1 MRIAQ
6 VAPLIEA
13 VPPVGYG
20 GTERVV
26 ADLCDELV
34 RRGHDVTLFATGDSH
49 TLAQLEPMNRKAL
62 RRQMTAEQLGS
73 VSPHLHLRALGDIY
87 LRAAEFDVIHSH
99 LDIMSLAFARLS
111 PTPTITTFHGRL
123 DLDHLRTVL
132 SSYPELPLVSISHSQ
147 RQPLRDL
154 PLNWVAT
161 VPNGIR
167 VDEFEP
173 GKGDGGYLA
182 FLGRISPEKRPDLAV
197 DVARR
202 AGLDLRV
209 AAKVDPVDVSYW
221 EDRIKPLFAANH
233 VDYLGEV
240 DHAGKHELLAGAA
253 ALVFPIDWPE
263 PFGLVMV
270 EALACGTPVLALRR
284 GSVPE
289 IIRPGR
295 GGFIAD
301 TVDELV
307 ESVGKLNQLDRSVCR
322 SEAERFTVERMA
334 QGYEDAYRQVVTS
347 GARIPR
353 SVIRTASDAV
363 NGVSA
368 SARST

>member
-161 VPNGIR
+161 VPNGIQ
-167 VDEFEP
+167 VDEFEL

-197 DVARR
+197 DVARPRR
-202 AGLDLRV
+202 ARPAG
-209 AAKVDPVDVSYW
+209 S
-221 EDRIKPLFAANH
+221 
-233 VDYLGEV
+233 GE
-240 DHAGKHELLAGAA
+240 G
-253 ALVFPIDWPE
+253 
-263 PFGLVMV
+263 
-270 EALACGTPVLALRR
+270 
-284 GSVPE
+284 
-289 IIRPGR
+289 RPG
-295 GGFIAD
+295 
-301 TVDELV
+301 
-307 ESVGKLNQLDRSVCR
+307 
-322 SEAERFTVERMA
+322 
-334 QGYEDAYRQVVTS
+334 
-347 GARIPR
+347 
-353 SVIRTASDAV
+353 
-363 NGVSA
+363 
-368 SARST
+368 

>member
-49 TLAQLEPMNRKAL
+49 TLAQLEPMNRTAL

-173 GKGDGGYLA
+173 GKRRWRLSRFPGPNLPGEA
-182 FLGRISPEKRPDLAV
+182 PRP
-197 DVARR
+197 
-202 AGLDLRV
+202 G
-209 AAKVDPVDVSYW
+209 
-221 EDRIKPLFAANH
+221 
-233 VDYLGEV
+233 
-240 DHAGKHELLAGAA
+240 
-253 ALVFPIDWPE
+253 
-263 PFGLVMV
+263 
-270 EALACGTPVLALRR
+270 CRR
-284 GSVPE
+284 G
-289 IIRPGR
+289 RR
-295 GGFIAD
+295 H
-301 TVDELV
+301 
-307 ESVGKLNQLDRSVCR
+307 
-322 SEAERFTVERMA
+322 
-334 QGYEDAYRQVVTS
+334 
-347 GARIPR
+347 
-353 SVIRTASDAV
+353 
-363 NGVSA
+363 
-368 SARST
+368 ARSTSA